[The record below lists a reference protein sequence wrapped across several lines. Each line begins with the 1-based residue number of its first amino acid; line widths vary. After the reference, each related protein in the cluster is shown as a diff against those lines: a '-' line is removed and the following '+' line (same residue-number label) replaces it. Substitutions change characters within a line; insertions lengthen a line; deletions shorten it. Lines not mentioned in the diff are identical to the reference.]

1 MGRLFVFFAPYL
13 SAEFVPQAR
22 AALAAILSAQSN
34 ITAPKT
40 AGGIRPSFAD
50 PRSAIGALGGA

>member
-1 MGRLFVFFAPYL
+1 MGRLFVIFAQYL
-13 SAEFVPQAR
+13 SAEFVPQA
-22 AALAAILSAQSN
+22 
-34 ITAPKT
+34 T